1 VLKKNKKIILKK
13 HKLAISFFEQLSGL
27 MFKERKDVDYA
38 LIFILNEPSTFSAT
52 IHTFFMNFPIHL
64 IFLDS
69 SKKIVDIK
77 KNLKPYNLYK
87 PKHKSK
93 YIIEIPSDINI
104 DYLKKGDK
112 LSWSENVSKRR

>member
-1 VLKKNKKIILKK
+1 MLKNNKKIIVTK
-13 HKLAISFFEQLSGL
+13 HRFAISFFEQLSGL
-27 MFKERKDVDYA
+27 MFKKRKDVDYA
-38 LIFILNEPSTFSAT
+38 LIFILKNPSTFSAT

-77 KNLKPYNLYK
+77 KNLKPYSLYK
-87 PKHKSK
+87 PKQKSK
-93 YIIEIPSDINI
+93 YIVEIPADISI

-112 LSWSENVSKRR
+112 LSWCKD